1 MNFGIIGNIRKPTFL
16 EVLVDI
22 LNYFDNLKINYYI
35 ESSSAKLLKEKLK
48 DNVPTKR
55 ILSSEDL
62 FKKSDI
68 VIAFGGDGTILNVAR
83 MIGRKQVPIL
93 GINLGKLGFLAEV
106 TVEEMKTC
114 INEIIQHNYIIEDRM
129 VLEARVPNG
138 KKIFYGLND
147 IVIDRGAYKRVIEL
161 EVYVNNQYLVTYAA
175 DGLIVTTPTGST
187 AYSLAVGGPVV
198 APGTEVVMINPIAA
212 HTLTARPLIIPDDS
226 VIKVKSLTKINIHLT
241 ADGQDELFL
250 KSPCEIVIKKTNY
263 TVKLIKQKRSS
274 YFDLL
279 RAKLLWGKDIR
290 HEK

>member
-55 ILSSEDL
+55 ILNSEDL

-114 INEIIQHNYIIEDRM
+114 ISEIIQHNYIIEDRM
-129 VLEARVPNG
+129 VLEARVPNR

-161 EVYVNNQYLVTYAA
+161 EVYVNSQYLVTYAA

-226 VIKVKSLTKINIHLT
+226 VIKVKSLTKVNIHLT